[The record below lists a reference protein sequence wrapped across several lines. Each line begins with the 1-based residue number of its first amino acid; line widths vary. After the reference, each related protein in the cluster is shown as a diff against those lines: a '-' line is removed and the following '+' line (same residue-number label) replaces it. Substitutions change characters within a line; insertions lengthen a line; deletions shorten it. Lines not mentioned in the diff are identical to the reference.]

1 MYRQLIPI
9 LAPVALCALLGFGWA
24 RSKVPFDRAFVTRVV
39 MNIGAPCLILDG
51 IGRLQAD
58 TPAFLLTLM
67 VAVLALAICASAGYA
82 VLRLGGQ
89 PLRSHL
95 PPVVFGNVGNLG
107 LPLCLFAFGREGL
120 GLALAFFVVGA
131 VAQFIIGPLFQGR
144 DPAWLTLLRTPIIYA
159 VVAALLIL
167 SLKWSLP
174 LWLSNSV
181 ELIGGVSIPLMLLA
195 LGHALGSFQVD
206 RLAAATRIAV
216 LRLGLGFAAGL
227 ALAQM
232 LGLEGV
238 MRGVVIIESS
248 MPVAVFNFL
257 LADRYDRH
265 PADVAGA
272 IVVSTLIAFVVL
284 PVLLLFV
291 LPAQVAR

>member
-1 MYRQLIPI
+1 MYQSLIPI
-9 LAPVALCALLGFGWA
+9 IVPVALCALIGYGWA
-24 RSKVPFDRAFVTRVV
+24 RSEIAFDRAFVTRIV

-51 IGRLQAD
+51 IGGLEAD
-58 TPAFLLTLM
+58 TPAFLLTLAIS
-67 VAVLALAICASAGYA
+67 VAVLLICAVAGGFI
-82 VLRLGGQ
+82 LRLAGQ

-131 VAQFIIGPLFQGR
+131 VAQFVIGPLFQGR
-144 DPAWLTLLRTPIIYA
+144 DPAWRTLLRTPIIYA
-159 VVAALLIL
+159 VAAALLML
-167 SLKWSLP
+167 RFDFDMP
-174 LWLSNSV
+174 AWLRNTV
-181 ELIGGVSIPLMLLA
+181 ELLGGLSIPMMLLA
-195 LGHALGSFQVD
+195 LGHALGSF
-206 RLAAATRIAV
+206 RIERAGAAARIAV
-216 LRLGLGFAAGL
+216 LRLGLGFGAGL
-227 ALAQM
+227 ALVQL

-238 MRGVVIIESS
+238 TRGVVIIEAS

-272 IVVSTLIAFVVL
+272 IVISTLVAFLLL
-284 PVLLLFV
+284 PALLLFA
-291 LPAQVAR
+291 LAGQVPS